1 MARVRNHF
9 ISVRRRAT
17 TSTKPAGYKAS
28 ALFGAADEKMARM
41 IAALQEPAKT
51 YKKEGKKPS
60 APRKFSW
67 E

>member
-1 MARVRNHF
+1 MALTNNFYARAQS
-9 ISVRRRAT
+9 SVTPGGAT
-17 TSTKPAGYKAS
+17 CQSPNM
-28 ALFGAADEKMARM
+28 FGVDTKMARM
-41 IAALQEPAKT
+41 VAALQTPVKT